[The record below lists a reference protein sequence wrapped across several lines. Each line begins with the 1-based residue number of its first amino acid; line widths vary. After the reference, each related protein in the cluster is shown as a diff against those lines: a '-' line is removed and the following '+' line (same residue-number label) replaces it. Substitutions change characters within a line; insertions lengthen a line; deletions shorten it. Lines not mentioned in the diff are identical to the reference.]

1 MKKTVYLL
9 INDLRKKEKIAH
21 KKYLAAVKDLPEFKE
36 LEKIQCAIRLAS
48 EYRIKNEITL

>member
-1 MKKTVYLL
+1 MEKTIDFL
-9 INDLRKKEKIAH
+9 INDLRKEEKIAH

>member
-9 INDLRKKEKIAH
+9 INDLRKKEKTAH

-48 EYRIKNEITL
+48 EYRIKNDN